1 MAYWLFKE
9 EPDHYSFA
17 DLRRDGRTLW
27 DGVTNN
33 LARKHLRAVRR
44 GDRVLFYHT
53 GKEKA
58 VVGEMKVTGDPQPD
72 PAVDDPK
79 SVVVEVQP
87 VRAFGRPVTL
97 AVIKENP
104 ALADWDLVRLSR
116 LSVMPVSVEQWTCVQ
131 NLARRRG

>member
-9 EPDHYSFA
+9 EPNHYSFA